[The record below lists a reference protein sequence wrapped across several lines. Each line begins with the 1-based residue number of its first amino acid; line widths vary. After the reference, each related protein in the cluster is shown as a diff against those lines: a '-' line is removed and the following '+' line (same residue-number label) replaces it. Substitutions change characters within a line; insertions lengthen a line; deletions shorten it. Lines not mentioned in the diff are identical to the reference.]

1 LRERTH
7 HSPAILPTISY
18 KEAVPVATLTIE
30 LRIEHA
36 HSLKDRRQVV
46 RSLKEKI
53 QHGFNV
59 SVAEL
64 DEALAW
70 NSATLG
76 FAAISNSRDY
86 LAGLMQQLESAVTRL
101 ANDQG
106 AEIADSYWTF
116 LEDSADGS

>member
-1 LRERTH
+1 M
-7 HSPAILPTISY
+7 
-18 KEAVPVATLTIE
+18 PVAALTLE

-36 HSLKDRRQVV
+36 QSLKDRRQVV

-53 QHGFNV
+53 GHRFNV

-76 FAAISNSRDY
+76 FAAISISRDY
-86 LAGLMQQLESAVTRL
+86 LTGLMRQLEDAITRL
-101 ANDQG
+101 CVDLG
-106 AEIADSYWTF
+106 AEVVDASWDF
-116 LEDSADGS
+116 LD

>member
-1 LRERTH
+1 MSL
-7 HSPAILPTISY
+7 SY
-18 KEAVPVATLTIE
+18 KERVPVATLTIE

-116 LEDSADGS
+116 LDEPSE

>member
-1 LRERTH
+1 M
-7 HSPAILPTISY
+7 
-18 KEAVPVATLTIE
+18 PVAQLTLE

-36 HSLKDRRQVV
+36 QSLKDRRQVV
-46 RSLKEKI
+46 RSVKEKI

-64 DEALAW
+64 DEAVAW

-86 LAGLMQQLESAVTRL
+86 LTGLMRELESAVTRL
-101 ANDQG
+101 ASGLG
-106 AEIADSYWTF
+106 AEIADASWDF
-116 LEDSADGS
+116 LD